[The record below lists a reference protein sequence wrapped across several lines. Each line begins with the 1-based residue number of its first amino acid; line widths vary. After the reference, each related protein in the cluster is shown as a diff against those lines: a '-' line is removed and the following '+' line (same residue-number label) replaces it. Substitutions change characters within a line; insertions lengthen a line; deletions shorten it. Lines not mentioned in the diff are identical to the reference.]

1 MEKPNG
7 FLSRE
12 PDSVGLQKD
21 IISAKLYKDME
32 SWVSPHMCSLG
43 MKQVQIST

>member
-1 MEKPNG
+1 MENPNG

-21 IISAKLYKDME
+21 IIPAKLYKDIN
-32 SWVSPHMCSLG
+32 SLT
-43 MKQVQIST
+43 QVMGLTSYV